1 MKKLMLLVPVLLLC
15 GLAFSQSDTLKRLDS
30 LPVFVKVEVES
41 SFPGGQAAWAKYLQ
55 STLNVDKVVKAAAP
69 RKAKYW
75 HQTAYVRFLIDKD
88 GKIVEAV
95 VVNAKELHTAVV
107 EEALRVILGSPK
119 WNPGYQLG
127 KPVRSYRT
135 QPLTFS
141 VSPE

>member
-1 MKKLMLLVPVLLLC
+1 MPPRLPPEH
-15 GLAFSQSDTLKRLDS
+15 SDRN
-30 LPVFVKVEVES
+30 LP
-41 SFPGGQAAWAKYLQ
+41 QQ
-55 STLNVDKVVKAAAP
+55 
-69 RKAKYW
+69 
-75 HQTAYVRFLIDKD
+75 QVRFLIDKD